1 MTNDRGLLM
10 SADMGERLRVME
22 ARRHPAIAGRDTL
35 NAAES
40 ARREKNKRYLMH
52 SSPPK
57 KIELPYEVT
66 GYTEGLSIRNNTGR
80 SISLRGR
87 DNTIFHLGSNPMYD
101 EAERGIYYT
110 LGFSGSDMLAID
122 HSRHDG
128 VRNLTS
134 NKLMQLSPGKGKRWM
149 DIEGVKWWYFISLDE
164 LTSKGGTVY
173 LEEIDKLISL
183 ADDDKIPDH
192 PFTYTSVDEHITEAL
207 REYGDTT
214 AGLIL
219 YVVDNA
225 EEFGKR
231 YINLNGNIMIVP
243 PRLDPNKRNGVYL
256 KLNGH
261 IGNQRR
267 GVEFYEFDSLDDKC
281 PIKFFAT
288 IAEAENFGSE
298 LEEKKRQ
305 HELAKAEVEVEVL
318 DAKRDQQLTSIEV
331 SKTKDQLDEAG
342 IVRKDLYESKSLR
355 RKDKYD
361 ESSTVRKDEYDARST
376 DRKEEAE
383 ETKAVLATVGA
394 AAAIGG
400 IGYKVLAG
408 GGKKFMGDAI
418 TRGVITS
425 GLVRGSIQFAGNQ
438 MVNRT
443 LQQGVLATIR
453 SAGFGGNPLAIAD
466 GIVSG
471 VAGLLIGD

>member
-1 MTNDRGLLM
+1 MP
-10 SADMGERLRVME
+10 ADMGERLRVME
-22 ARRHPAIAGRDTL
+22 TRRHPSAQGREAF

-40 ARREKNKRYLMH
+40 IRRERNKRYLMH
-52 SSPPK
+52 SSPAK
-57 KIELPYEVT
+57 KIELPYEIT

-87 DNTIFHLGSNPMYD
+87 DNTIIHLGSNPLYE

-110 LGFSGSDMLAID
+110 LGFAGSETVEID
-122 HSRHDG
+122 TSRHDNI
-128 VRNLTS
+128 RNLTS
-134 NKLMQLSPGKGKRWM
+134 NKLLQLSPGKGKRWM

-164 LTSKGGTVY
+164 LNSKGGTVY
-173 LEEIDKLISL
+173 LEEIDKLVSL
-183 ADDDKIPDH
+183 AEDDKIPDH

-207 REYGDTT
+207 REYGEAT

-219 YVVDNA
+219 YVVDNS

-243 PRLDPNKRNGVYL
+243 PRIDPGRRNGVYL

-261 IGNQRR
+261 IGDKRR
-267 GVEFYEFDSLDDKC
+267 GVEFYEFNTLDDKC

-288 IAEAENFGSE
+288 IAEAENYGSE
-298 LEEKKRQ
+298 IEEKKRR

-318 DAKRDQQLTSIEV
+318 DAKREQQLTSIEV

-342 IVRKDLYESKSLR
+342 VMRKDHYESRSLR
-355 RKDKYD
+355 RKDMYD
-361 ESSTVRKDEYDARST
+361 ESGSARKDEFEARSL
-376 DRKEEAE
+376 DRKDEAE
-383 ETKAVLATVGA
+383 ETKAVIATVGA
-394 AAAIGG
+394 AAALGG

-408 GGKKFMGDAI
+408 GSKKVIGGALS
-418 TRGVITS
+418 RGVITDGLIRS
-425 GLVRGSIQFAGNQ
+425 GMHVASGH

-453 SAGFGGNPLAIAD
+453 SAGFGGSPLAIAD
-466 GIVSG
+466 SIVSG